1 MGLFAFRRLREQEA
15 LASAGASFPIAEP
28 TPKLE
33 VTETPALST
42 DGNNNR
48 RNSGGRKRKLL
59 PDAGS
64 SGADH

>member
-1 MGLFAFRRLREQEA
+1 MGMFAFRRRQEIKA
-15 LASAGASFPIAEP
+15 AASAAAFSPDTEP

-33 VTETPALST
+33 VTTAPT

-48 RNSGGRKRKLL
+48 RNGGRRKRQLL

-64 SGADH
+64 SGTDH

>member
-1 MGLFAFRRLREQEA
+1 MGMFAFRRLREAEA
-15 LASAGASFPIAEP
+15 LANAGASFSNAEP

-33 VTETPALST
+33 VTETAPA
-42 DGNNNR
+42 DGHSNR

-64 SGADH
+64 SGAGD

>member
-15 LASAGASFPIAEP
+15 LAAAGASLSIAEP
-28 TPKLE
+28 TPTLE
-33 VTETPALST
+33 VTEDQPLSP

-59 PDAGS
+59 PDAG
-64 SGADH
+64 